1 MHEKVFMGID
11 GGGTYI
17 RVAIADEEGNIL
29 SHVKW
34 QGGACGRRN
43 PNAKDNMY
51 HAIMSAVG
59 QAKCDL
65 EDVCA
70 IGAGIAGYDSEEDAK
85 WVSELTNIPGLA
97 CPKKHVNDAVVA
109 HVGVWFGKP
118 GILAISGSGSS
129 VYGITEKG
137 KHIRNYD
144 FNFKPKSGAKN
155 ITYSLIECVLAG
167 KVDETDDE
175 IVQELLTH
183 FNVKSI
189 LDLAYLEQ
197 INFEKTENEK
207 IELYGSFAPKIT
219 DAAMCNS
226 NLAKIVCDQAAMK
239 ISTGIKM
246 IGDCFEEDTVKFA
259 LTGSVANS
267 TYIKQKIVQSLSN
280 DRDKFYILSEP
291 VLQPELGAIII
302 AMQEK
307 DISVDE
313 RIINN
318 LNSGINAM

>member
-17 RVAIADEEGNIL
+17 RVAIATAEGNIL

-34 QGGACGRRN
+34 QGGAFGRRN

-51 HAIMSAVG
+51 QAIMSAVG

-155 ITYSLIECVLAG
+155 ITYSLIESVLVG
-167 KVDETDDE
+167 KVDDTDDE
-175 IVQELLTH
+175 IVQELLNH

-189 LDLAYLEQ
+189 LDLAHLEQ